1 MYTKYHTWNEILQQ
15 PQMWQET
22 YNIIYN
28 MREQIASFVKKY
40 VAQGY
45 EIILTGAGT
54 SAYIGDWF
62 E

>member
-28 MREQIASFVKKY
+28 MREQIASFVKK
-40 VAQGY
+40 
-45 EIILTGAGT
+45 
-54 SAYIGDWF
+54 
-62 E
+62 